1 MEFETYSLRRQNST
15 TEALLEVK
23 DLRIGYKTYMGKLK
37 VLNGVNFSVYQG
49 EKIGIIGE
57 SGCGKTTSMRAIL
70 RILATNAVIEGGDI
84 RFKGS
89 DVLKMDKKK
98 LNEMRRKSITM
109 IFQDPTAALNPVF
122 KVGDLIADVIRFSG
136 NHDSEEASKEK
147 LREKAIE
154 VLREVALPDPERVLD
169 SYPFQLS
176 GGMRQ
181 RICIAMSL
189 STARDLLIAD
199 EPTTNLDV
207 TIQDQVLRLMKN
219 LVEKKDLSVI
229 LISHAL
235 GTISGTVD
243 TVYVMYAG
251 NMIEVAETKE
261 LFSNPLHPYTKGL
274 LESVPKLTGAGFS
287 EGIKGRVP
295 DYINP
300 PPGCRFHPR
309 CDYAFEVCRKE
320 NPQLLNVDAN
330 NHKIACWLYNKR

>member
-1 MEFETYSLRRQNST
+1 LRRQGST
-15 TEALLEVK
+15 LPLLEVK
-23 DLRIGYKTYMGKLK
+23 GLRVGYKTYLGKLK
-37 VLNGVNFSVYQG
+37 VLNGVDLTVHQG
-49 EKIGIIGE
+49 EKVGVIGE
-57 SGCGKTTSMRAIL
+57 SGCGKTSCMRAIL
-70 RILATNAVIEGGDI
+70 RILATNAIVDGGDI
-84 RFKGS
+84 QYRGN
-89 DVLKMDKKK
+89 DVLKMDHKK
-98 LNEMRRKSITM
+98 LSEMRRKSITM

-122 KVGDLIADVIRFSG
+122 KVGDLLADVIRFSG
-136 NHDSEEASKEK
+136 VFEVGKASKK
-147 LREKAIE
+147 ALRKKSIE
-154 VLREVALPDPERVLD
+154 VLKEVALPDPERVLD

-189 STARDLLIAD
+189 STAKDLLIAD

-219 LVEKKDLSVI
+219 LVEKKGLSVI

-235 GTISGTVD
+235 GTIRGTVD

-251 NMIEVAETKE
+251 NMIEIAETKG

-309 CDYAFEVCRKE
+309 CDYALEICRKE
-320 NPQLLNVDAN
+320 NPPFFDSDTDD
-330 NHKIACWLYNKR
+330 HKVACWLYNKR

>member
-1 MEFETYSLRRQNST
+1 M
-15 TEALLEVK
+15 EVK
-23 DLRIGYKTYMGKLK
+23 DLRVGYKTYQGKLK
-37 VLNGVNFSVYQG
+37 VLNGINLTVRQG
-49 EKIGIIGE
+49 EKVGIVGE

-70 RILATNAVIEGGDI
+70 RILATNAVVDGGDI
-84 RFKGS
+84 QFRGN
-89 DVLKMDKKK
+89 DVLKMDHKS
-98 LNEMRRKSITM
+98 LNNMRRKSITM

-122 KVGDLIADVIRFSG
+122 KVGDLLADVIKYSG
-136 NHDSEEASKEK
+136 DIDVKKASKET
-147 LREKAIE
+147 LREKSID
-154 VLREVALPDPERVLD
+154 VLKEVALPDPERVLD

-189 STARDLLIAD
+189 STAKDLLIAD

-219 LVEKKDLSVI
+219 LVEKKGLSVI

-235 GTISGTVD
+235 GTIRYTVD

-251 NMIEVAETKE
+251 NVIEVAQTKG
-261 LFSNPLHPYTKGL
+261 LFSSPLHPYTKGL

-309 CDYAFEVCRKE
+309 CSYAFEICTKE
-320 NPQLLNVDAN
+320 NPQLFDVDAN
-330 NHKIACWLYNKR
+330 DHKVACWLYSKR

>member
-1 MEFETYSLRRQNST
+1 VKGLR
-15 TEALLEVK
+15 V
-23 DLRIGYKTYMGKLK
+23 GYKTYLGKLK
-37 VLNGVNFSVYQG
+37 VLNGVDLTVHQG
-49 EKIGIIGE
+49 EKVGVIGE
-57 SGCGKTTSMRAIL
+57 SGCGKTSCMRAIL
-70 RILATNAVIEGGDI
+70 RILATNAIVDGGDI
-84 RFKGS
+84 QYRGN
-89 DVLKMDKKK
+89 DVLKMDHKK
-98 LNEMRRKSITM
+98 LSEMRRKSITM

-122 KVGDLIADVIRFSG
+122 KVGDLLADVIRFSG
-136 NHDSEEASKEK
+136 VFDVGKASKK
-147 LREKAIE
+147 ALRKKSIE
-154 VLREVALPDPERVLD
+154 VLKEVALPDPERVLD

-189 STARDLLIAD
+189 STAKDLLIAD

-219 LVEKKDLSVI
+219 LVEKKGLSVI

-235 GTISGTVD
+235 GTIRGTVD

-251 NMIEVAETKE
+251 NMIEIAETKG

-287 EGIKGRVP
+287 EGIRGRVP

-300 PPGCRFHPR
+300 PSGCRFHPR
-309 CDYAFEVCRKE
+309 CDYALEICRKE
-320 NPQLLNVDAN
+320 NPPFFDSDTNDHTV
-330 NHKIACWLYNKR
+330 ACWLYNKR